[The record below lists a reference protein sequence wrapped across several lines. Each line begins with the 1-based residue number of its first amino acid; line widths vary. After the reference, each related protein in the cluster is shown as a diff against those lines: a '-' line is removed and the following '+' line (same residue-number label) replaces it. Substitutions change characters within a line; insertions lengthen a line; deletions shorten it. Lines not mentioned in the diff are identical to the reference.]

1 MKMEDTAVS
10 AWGEYVRRMRSLGLV
25 PLVALLIVTVFISV
39 AVFSNVI
46 SPHSPNATSLPSR
59 LKPPAWD
66 LEGSWTFL
74 LGTDQLGRDILSRII
89 AGSRTSLLV
98 ALQALFL
105 GAGLGGL
112 IGIASGYFGGWV
124 DTMLMRFA
132 DVMLALPIILFALLF
147 VVISEPSTTNVIV
160 AIGLVLWARFSR
172 VIRGQVL
179 VVREQ
184 DFVALARVAG
194 LSNFRIIIF
203 HILPNIAN
211 TLMVLASLQVGWVIV
226 VEASLSFL
234 GAGIPPPTAVW
245 GSMIADGRNYITTAW
260 WITFWPGLAVM
271 MVVLAF
277 NLFGDWLRDTLDPK
291 LRQL

>member
-1 MKMEDTAVS
+1 M
-10 AWGEYVRRMRSLGLV
+10 
-25 PLVALLIVTVFISV
+25 ALLIVTVFISV

-59 LKPPAWD
+59 LKPPAWV
-66 LEGSWTFL
+66 LGGSWTFP

-98 ALQALFL
+98 ALQALLL

-112 IGIASGYFGGWV
+112 IGIVSGYFAGWI

-203 HILPNIAN
+203 HILPNVAN
-211 TLMVLASLQVGWVIV
+211 TLMVLASHQIGWVIV

-260 WITFWPGLAVM
+260 WITLWPGLAVM
-271 MVVLAF
+271 VVVLAF
-277 NLFGDWLRDTLDPK
+277 NLFGDWLRDTLDPR

>member
-1 MKMEDTAVS
+1 MEDTTVS
-10 AWGEYVRRMRSLGLV
+10 PLSEFVQRMRRLGFV
-25 PLVALLIVTVFISV
+25 PLVALFIVVLFILV
-39 AVFSNVI
+39 AIFAEYI
-46 SPHSPNATSLPSR
+46 MPHSPNATSLSSR
-59 LKPPAWD
+59 LKPPVWV
-66 LEGSWTFL
+66 LGGSWTFP

-98 ALQALFL
+98 AMQALFL

-112 IGIASGYFGGWV
+112 IGIVAGYFAGWI
-124 DTMLMRFA
+124 DTILMRLA

-147 VVISEPSTTNVIV
+147 VVISEPSTTNVVI

-194 LSNFRIIIF
+194 LSDFRIIIF

-245 GSMIADGRNYITTAW
+245 GSMISEGRNYVTTAW
-260 WITFWPGLAVM
+260 WITFWPGMAVM
-271 MVVLAF
+271 VVVLAF